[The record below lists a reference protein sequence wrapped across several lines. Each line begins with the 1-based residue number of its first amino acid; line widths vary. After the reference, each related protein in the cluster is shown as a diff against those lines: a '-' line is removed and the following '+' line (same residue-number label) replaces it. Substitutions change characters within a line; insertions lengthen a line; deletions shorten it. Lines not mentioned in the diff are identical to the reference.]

1 MKRKTAT
8 KQKTKGSPETVSVTE
23 SLKRM
28 KAFGERKENFIAA
41 VKKSKD

>member
-1 MKRKTAT
+1 MKKKTGS
-8 KQKTKGSPETVSVTE
+8 KQKSKGSPEPVSPTE
-23 SLKRM
+23 ALKRM